1 MRALA
6 GYVMKG
12 PIPAILVATAFA
24 LISLVPILGMVSIF
38 SGAAV
43 ALVTLRQGGK
53 QGLLVI
59 AGAAVLS
66 GLFLQLMAG
75 GMVLGIVFALVLWL
89 PLWALAL
96 VLRRT
101 VSWSIALDAAVGM
114 TAFAV
119 LLVYLVAGDPIQM
132 WQQLLT
138 NVFDKLSA
146 QAGAPNFEEFRDQLP
161 AIAKWMTGML
171 AAAMAVTLLAGLMIG
186 RWWQSLLYNPGGFR
200 EEFYG
205 LRMSRIAA
213 NVVLVVLILSMLGLG
228 GISAFA
234 GDLVI
239 IAVALYSLVG
249 LALVHAWVA
258 STGKHVGWL
267 VALYV
272 VMFLMPPQLMLVLA
286 GVALADSRLDFRARL
301 ENKRQTDSSSQNNDE

>member
-12 PIPAILVATAFA
+12 PIPAILIVTAFA
-24 LISLVPILGMVSIF
+24 LISLFPVLGMLSIF

-43 ALVTLRQGGK
+43 ALVTLRQGAK
-53 QGLLVI
+53 QGLLII
-59 AGAAVLS
+59 AGAAVLT
-66 GLFLQLMAG
+66 GLFLQLTVGA
-75 GMVLGIVFALVLWL
+75 MVLGGVFALVVWL

-101 VSWSIALDAAVGM
+101 ISWSITLDTAV
-114 TAFAV
+114 AISAVAV
-119 LLVYLVAGDPIQM
+119 LLVYLVAGDPVQM

-138 NVFDKLSA
+138 SVFDKLSA
-146 QAGAPNFEEFRDQLP
+146 QQGGPDFGEFREQLP

-171 AAAMAVTLLAGLMIG
+171 AGAMALSLLAGMMVA

-200 EEFYG
+200 EEFYS

-213 NVVLVVLILSMLGLG
+213 NIVLIVIVLSVLGLG
-228 GISAFA
+228 SVSALA
-234 GDLVI
+234 SDLVI
-239 IAVALYSLVG
+239 IAVVVYSMVG
-249 LALVHAWVA
+249 LALVHASVA
-258 STGKHVGWL
+258 STDKHVGWL

-272 VMFLMPPQLMLVLA
+272 LMFLMPPHVMLILA

-301 ENKRQTDSSSQNNDE
+301 AKKSSADSNNQNNDE